1 MHPDSPRVREK
12 CDYLVPE
19 PLPSSDDARG
29 DGGEGFALDPD
40 SPINNPQAAPRREE
54 KPVTQIRLLDPA
66 CGTMHFGHYAMEVF
80 EAMYRDARDWGH
92 VQIEDE
98 RIPGAILEYNLY
110 GVDIDRRAVQL
121 AALSLF
127 MKARTMHPRAR
138 VRQVNLVVA
147 DATMPDS
154 GVRERFLA
162 RYARTPQVREAFAQ
176 VLDDMDQVAQVG
188 SLLRVEERLR
198 ELLTQAGHAVAVD
211 GLRLQR
217 QRELPGL
224 EPGVRQM
231 GLAEVLEDE
240 EQAVLVTPHYT
251 LQELRDDLRDFA
263 RRALQEHD
271 LNAQL
276 FAAEAD
282 RAVRLLDVLMTDYDV
297 VVMNPPYTNTMS
309 CAQDYIEAAY
319 SENSNNLY
327 TAFADRAV
335 GLAEEQG
342 YVGAITSSTFL
353 VRKTYIGI
361 RKNILIERAPIVTLA
376 DLGWEVLDDAQVET
390 SAFVFKHSPLD
401 SGRQMHDDR
410 IFFDLSREADK
421 ESALENT
428 LSELRTGE
436 WTDVA
441 FLVRPSLFRYLPHY
455 AFAYRVS
462 RSILMQFE
470 ENDPLDPSV
479 AHAKTG
485 IQVPGAETYYKYFW
499 EVLPKKIGREKRWV
513 SLANGGSFSPFYRD
527 NPQVIDWRVDGDHF
541 RGRRGAYL
549 RNERFYFKQGL
560 TWSKRTNWLHFTLLP
575 AGHIFSHEGNGL
587 FPKKNADQWY
597 LLALLN
603 SQLQK
608 KLINMICAVHKTPG
622 YIARL
627 PYVDGTQDLR
637 HQLGSAA
644 REAHNLKAVW
654 DTGNE
659 ICTRFTRPWL
669 SQLTRPESDAF
680 AQGLGRILEL
690 LGDDAPPTP
699 SPPHSLTLAELLD
712 CARAIE
718 DVADARLQ
726 GLQAEIDE
734 AVYDLY
740 EIGPADR
747 ALIEREL
754 GDRPPELVWPLM
766 AGKSDRE
773 KRREHV
779 RRLFSYYA
787 LQAVRADE
795 DGIVPLAGCAGRE
808 PTLVDRVRAQLEAQ
822 FGHDVAYQLETAHP
836 LAPHQPQGAFRGDGR
851 LPPPDRRHAAQGPL
865 ALSLAADGRGAHAPG
880 RGAGRGGVP
889 GHDRRTGGGTGRPG
903 GL

>member
-1 MHPDSPRVREK
+1 
-12 CDYLVPE
+12 
-19 PLPSSDDARG
+19 
-29 DGGEGFALDPD
+29 
-40 SPINNPQAAPRREE
+40 
-54 KPVTQIRLLDPA
+54 
-66 CGTMHFGHYAMEVF
+66 
-80 EAMYRDARDWGH
+80 
-92 VQIEDE
+92 
-98 RIPGAILEYNLY
+98 
-110 GVDIDRRAVQL
+110 
-121 AALSLF
+121 
-127 MKARTMHPRAR
+127 
-138 VRQVNLVVA
+138 
-147 DATMPDS
+147 
-154 GVRERFLA
+154 
-162 RYARTPQVREAFAQ
+162 
-176 VLDDMDQVAQVG
+176 
-188 SLLRVEERLR
+188 
-198 ELLTQAGHAVAVD
+198 
-211 GLRLQR
+211 
-217 QRELPGL
+217 
-224 EPGVRQM
+224 
-231 GLAEVLEDE
+231 VLEDE

-822 FGHDVAYQLETAHP
+822 FGHDVAYQLEQDAAPYLGRPLEEWLHRYFFHRFHVGLYKRRPILWHLTSPKGHFAVMVDYHRLTADTLP
-836 LAPHQPQGAFRGDGR
+836 KVRSLYLWPQMEEVRTRLAAARAEEASLGTIGGLEEELADLEDCEKRLERVIQGAVEVDLSDWANGPYRNGAPPYDPDLDDGVKVNL
-851 LPPPDRRHAAQGPL
+851 LPIQAA
-865 ALSLAADGRGAHAPG
+865 
-880 RGAGRGGVP
+880 
-889 GHDRRTGGGTGRPG
+889 
-903 GL
+903 GLLPVKRVV